1 MGNNCLSSTPKFEIP
16 VVTCSISIY
25 KVVFHG
31 KTTKKRKEKV
41 AISMRVYRGRTFGL

>member
-16 VVTCSISIY
+16 TVAYSIPIY

-31 KTTKKRKEKV
+31 KTTKKGKEKV
-41 AISMRVYRGRTFGL
+41 AVSMRVYRGRPFGL